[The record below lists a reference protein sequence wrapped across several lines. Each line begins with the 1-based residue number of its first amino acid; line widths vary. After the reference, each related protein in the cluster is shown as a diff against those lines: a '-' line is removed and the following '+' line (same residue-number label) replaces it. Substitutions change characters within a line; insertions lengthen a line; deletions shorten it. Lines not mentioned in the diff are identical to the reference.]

1 VEIRDYLRAIAKRKW
16 VVILLPL
23 LTAAL
28 GLGYVLS
35 RPASWI
41 GTVTVTAH
49 PASAAAGSVV
59 QYINSFQ
66 GAMGSDTI
74 INEVAQQTGLNP
86 SAVSGGLGAQP
97 IGADSLI
104 LKVTYTGKNKALAP
118 KVAEQAARDTLYILA
133 RPALAEAQASLN
145 AEQID
150 YQAAKAAM
158 DKYTSLSGFPA
169 PLQSYRAD
177 LSTLSQL
184 QVAYQIALL
193 QNQSTA
199 PALKALVTTQQQTVN
214 SLSGAINQWQR
225 LNNVETADGVNVSQA
240 NSAVAEARAQLATAN
255 DPAAVIPGYTT
266 KASRVSDIIK
276 LVGPLVVAVLVL
288 VIGVIII
295 RENRRNRAN
304 PKTPAV

>member
-1 VEIRDYLRAIAKRKW
+1 
-16 VVILLPL
+16 
-23 LTAAL
+23 
-28 GLGYVLS
+28 
-35 RPASWI
+35 
-41 GTVTVTAH
+41 
-49 PASAAAGSVV
+49 
-59 QYINSFQ
+59 
-66 GAMGSDTI
+66 
-74 INEVAQQTGLNP
+74 
-86 SAVSGGLGAQP
+86 
-97 IGADSLI
+97 
-104 LKVTYTGKNKALAP
+104 
-118 KVAEQAARDTLYILA
+118 
-133 RPALAEAQASLN
+133 
-145 AEQID
+145 
-150 YQAAKAAM
+150 M
-158 DKYTSLSGFPA
+158 DKYTRLSGFPA